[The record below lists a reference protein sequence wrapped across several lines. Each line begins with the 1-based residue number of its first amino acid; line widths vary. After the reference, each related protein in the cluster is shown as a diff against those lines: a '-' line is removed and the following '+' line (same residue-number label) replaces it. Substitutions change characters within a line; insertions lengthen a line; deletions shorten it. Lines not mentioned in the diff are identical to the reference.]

1 MTQVTLDFVRQ
12 CMPIRARV
20 GHKGT
25 FGKVH
30 ILAGSV
36 GFTGAPALAASGAV
50 RTGSGLVYLWVD
62 RAIWPVLALKC
73 QSAMPAPVPPFGALL
88 NKMNQSDGVLIGPG
102 LGRNRKN
109 DVRTLHL
116 VQRVSAPMVLDADG
130 LNAVSEHIDVLD
142 TRRDRLTVLT
152 PHDGEFFR
160 LTHGKPI
167 GPDRAEAASAFALQH
182 GCVLVLKGHRTI
194 TAFPDGDIFVNTSG
208 NPGMAKGGS
217 GDVLSGMILSLL
229 GQGIPPKQAVPSA
242 VWLHGRAGDLAA
254 QAWGEYGMTPGDLIG
269 QIPAAILQAMAAPVD

>member
-12 CMPIRARV
+12 CLPIRARD

-36 GFTGAPALAASGAV
+36 GFTGAPALSASGAV

-73 QSAMPAPVPPFGALL
+73 QSAMPAPVPPFGTLL

-142 TRRDRLTVLT
+142 TRPTDSSDTARWGILPADARKAHWSRPCRSSFGFCSSAWLCA
-152 PHDGEFFR
+152 GSE
-160 LTHGKPI
+160 G
-167 GPDRAEAASAFALQH
+167 ASYH
-182 GCVLVLKGHRTI
+182 HR
-194 TAFPDGDIFVNTSG
+194 FSR
-208 NPGMAKGGS
+208 
-217 GDVLSGMILSLL
+217 
-229 GQGIPPKQAVPSA
+229 
-242 VWLHGRAGDLAA
+242 W
-254 QAWGEYGMTPGDLIG
+254 
-269 QIPAAILQAMAAPVD
+269 